1 MAGGSRDV
9 VLGRSC
15 SSDQFFPLFA
25 HLSTDFRC
33 VALQNDSVSDGRK
46 VRTDGHPEAGKMLRV
61 RFHDSRH
68 SED

>member
-1 MAGGSRDV
+1 VIS
-9 VLGRSC
+9 
-15 SSDQFFPLFA
+15 FFPLFA

-33 VALQNDSVSDGRK
+33 VASQNDSVSDGRK
-46 VRTDGHPEAGKMLRV
+46 VRTDGYPEAGKMLRV